1 MFHTQFVGVFMT
13 LLQINHIP
21 SACYLLTMVINRT
34 VSSTILCPRSNL
46 ASHDTLIH
54 IQSSVLFLN
63 GAVVLED
70 GDWQQLFSAGTLR
83 NVKVVEVAK
92 VRAIAA
98 NIVYYLRQQNEFL

>member
-21 SACYLLTMVINRT
+21 SACYLLTTVINRT

-46 ASHDTLIH
+46 ASRDTLIH

-83 NVKVVEVAK
+83 NVKVVVAK
-92 VRAIAA
+92 VRAIAT
-98 NIVYYLRQQNEFL
+98 NIVYYLRQQNHFL